1 MHKNIKR
8 FVLVF
13 TAVAVS
19 LSLAQG
25 GKKRDEI
32 ADAKGEITGSTAV
45 LWREP
50 TDIAT
55 RNLFY
60 GPGGKEHEPHGPLT
74 FVDEDLEGSNPKFN
88 VRDAGDVK
96 WKVKMGAEARPE
108 TVASRLVWAVG
119 YFANEDYFVQDL
131 PVAEM
136 PKLHRGQKEVDP
148 DGAVHDVRL
157 KRRNKGE
164 EKIGE
169 WQWANNPFSGTRELN
184 GLRVMMA
191 LINNWDL
198 KDENNA
204 IYVQKDAPGEQIY
217 MVSDLGATFGT
228 NGLDRSHE
236 KSKGNLDSYMHS
248 KWIKAVRADAVD
260 FEVPHRPAVVV
271 AGANPHEFISRLHLE
286 WIGKNIPRTDVRW
299 IAGWLARLSG
309 EQIRDAF
316 RAAGY
321 SPDEVEGFACVV
333 EARIAELNKL

>member
-1 MHKNIKR
+1 MHKNLKR
-8 FVLVF
+8 FVLLF
-13 TAVAVS
+13 TAVALS

-32 ADAKGEITGSTAV
+32 AAAKGEITGSTAL

-50 TDIAT
+50 IDIAT

-60 GPGGKEHEPHGPLT
+60 GPGGKEHEPHGPFT

-88 VRDAGDVK
+88 VRDAGDGK

-148 DGAVHDVRL
+148 DGTVHDVRL
-157 KRRNKGE
+157 KRHSKGE

-204 IYVQKDAPGEQIY
+204 IYVQ
-217 MVSDLGATFGT
+217 
-228 NGLDRSHE
+228 
-236 KSKGNLDSYMHS
+236 
-248 KWIKAVRADAVD
+248 
-260 FEVPHRPAVVV
+260 
-271 AGANPHEFISRLHLE
+271 
-286 WIGKNIPRTDVRW
+286 
-299 IAGWLARLSG
+299 
-309 EQIRDAF
+309 
-316 RAAGY
+316 
-321 SPDEVEGFACVV
+321 
-333 EARIAELNKL
+333 